1 MSTTGT
7 SQQLS
12 PQLAA
17 IIREL
22 EDISAGWRTLTN
34 DIGQEKLWRRPA
46 KGGWSVAECIDHL
59 TTTTRQMVPPLESL
73 LPTAP
78 AGQEP
83 YSMDLKGRLLV
94 WLMEPPYRIK
104 FKAVAN
110 FQPQAANKDVLAE
123 FLESQKIATDAI
135 RRCDGLALNKM
146 KFVSP
151 VDERMSYNAFSA
163 LKLLPAHQ
171 RRHFWQAQQIIKHL

>member
-7 SQQLS
+7 SQQIS

-22 EDISAGWRTLTN
+22 ENISTGWKKLVAE
-34 DIGQEKLWRRPA
+34 IGQEKLWQRPT

-59 TTTTRQMVPPLESL
+59 TTTTRQMVPPLLSL
-73 LPTAP
+73 LSTAP

-94 WLMEPPYRIK
+94 WFMEPPYRIK

-110 FQPQAANKDVLAE
+110 FQPKATNKDVLAE
-123 FLESQKIATDAI
+123 FLKSQTIAVDAI
-135 RRCDGLALNKM
+135 RQCNGLALNKM

-151 VDERMSYNAFSA
+151 VDERMSYNAFA
-163 LKLLPAHQ
+163 AVKLLPAHQ